1 MREERAHWVCPF
13 LGRQPPPPSPH
24 PAVRIARTR
33 VAVSAA
39 APRAA
44 LLAGP
49 SGAGKT
55 TLFHVLT
62 AGDGGGPPPPHGTVP
77 SMAENVG
84 AARVAG
90 RAVPLV
96 DAPGHPRLRALAA
109 SRAPSAKAVVFVVDA
124 SDFLPHKADAAD
136 ALAALLAPAARR
148 RLPVLLL
155 ANKADKGAAAHSA
168 DFVRRRLEREVE
180 AALAS
185 AGGALDAAGGG
196 GGGGAG
202 AGVAALARAGRPFT
216 FAGLAAAGGPV
227 VEAAAGAAAVGDV
240 AAVADFLR
248 RSG

>member
-1 MREERAHWVCPF
+1 
-13 LGRQPPPPSPH
+13 
-24 PAVRIARTR
+24 
-33 VAVSAA
+33 VSAA

-180 AALAS
+180 AALARI
-185 AGGALDAAGGG
+185 GATPGWW
-196 GGGGAG
+196 AG
-202 AGVAALARAGRPFT
+202 AIAYD
-216 FAGLAAAGGPV
+216 GPV
-227 VEAAAGAAAVGDV
+227 DGLTRERLTDIYGPDFEDAFGQGAMA
-240 AAVADFLR
+240 
-248 RSG
+248 